1 MKHLKEFSQVFK
13 LGSKLTNKSQA
24 CTIYAVSSLML
35 AIISSVMTIM
45 NIRRE
50 FYVMA
55 IATAILA
62 VVLLLCSYLSGIL
75 KREILPSTISGICI
89 LFIFSYFAVSGQ
101 NEGFA
106 ILWVL
111 LIPLFSTSILDMRI
125 GISLSIYF
133 LIFSIVLFYTPLKEY
148 VADSYSVSFTER
160 FPVLYLCAFMVSMFL
175 FLQKEF
181 YSRKLHLKSNMDELT
196 GIYNRSYFTH
206 FILHSPLSEKENT
219 CIMLIDINGLKDV
232 NDTLGHEAGDELICA
247 VPHCC
252 QEVIKSD
259 YTLCRIGGDEFV
271 LMIQIPETDAAKLA
285 DDLKE
290 AGLNWHGDYSQ
301 RCRLAIGWASSSV
314 YSGCSVN
321 ELFKAADAMMYQ
333 DKAEYYKQPGNERRK
348 KSATSKE
355 RKMK

>member
-1 MKHLKEFSQVFK
+1 MKHLKEFTQVFK

-55 IATAILA
+55 IATAVLS
-62 VVLLLCSYLSGIL
+62 VVLLLCSYLSGIR
-75 KREILPSTISGICI
+75 KREILPSAIAGICI

-106 ILWVL
+106 ILWIL

-133 LIFSIVLFYTPLKEY
+133 LFFSIVLFYTPLKEY

-206 FILHSPLSEKENT
+206 FILHSPLPDKGNT
-219 CIMLIDINGLKDV
+219 CIMLIDINGLKVV
-232 NDTLGHEAGDELICA
+232 NDTFGHEAGDELICA

-252 QEVIKSD
+252 REVIKSD
-259 YTLCRIGGDEFV
+259 FTLCRIGGDEFV
-271 LMIQIPETDAAKLA
+271 LMIQAPESDAAKLA
-285 DDLKE
+285 SDIRD
-290 AGLNWHGDYSQ
+290 AGLKWQGKYSHG
-301 RCRLAIGWASSSV
+301 CRLAIGWASSNVYPEYSV
-314 YSGCSVN
+314 D
-321 ELFKAADAMMYQ
+321 ELFKTADTMMYR

-348 KSATSKE
+348 RGPSS
-355 RKMK
+355 RSDRL